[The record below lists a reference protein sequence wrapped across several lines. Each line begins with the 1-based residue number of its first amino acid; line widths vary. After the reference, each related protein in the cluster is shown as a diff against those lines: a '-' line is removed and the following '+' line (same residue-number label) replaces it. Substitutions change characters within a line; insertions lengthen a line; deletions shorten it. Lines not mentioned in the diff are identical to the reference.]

1 MAKAHAISIIANCDN
16 AKHCQSSFFL
26 AISSF
31 SSISIFYDVD
41 SLTIKFIWKAHYT
54 CTDVVIVLQVS
65 KSISL
70 NSLTGLKRENSNAL
84 LDKVMSRNQCYYV
97 SYKI

>member
-16 AKHCQSSFFL
+16 AKHCQSSFL

-84 LDKVMSRNQCYYV
+84 LDKVMSRNQ
-97 SYKI
+97 

>member
-1 MAKAHAISIIANCDN
+1 MQNTVN
-16 AKHCQSSFFL
+16 RVFFRLL

-41 SLTIKFIWKAHYT
+41 SLTIKFIWKAYYI

-97 SYKI
+97 SYKV

>member
-1 MAKAHAISIIANCDN
+1 MPFLLLQTVTMQNTVN
-16 AKHCQSSFFL
+16 RVFL

-54 CTDVVIVLQVS
+54 CTDEVIVLQVS

-84 LDKVMSRNQCYYV
+84 LDKVMSRNQ
-97 SYKI
+97 

>member
-16 AKHCQSSFFL
+16 VKHCQSSFL

-54 CTDVVIVLQVS
+54 CTDVVTVADPGGPRGPHRFHVS
-65 KSISL
+65 RTPPYPAAGSA
-70 NSLTGLKRENSNAL
+70 TE
-84 LDKVMSRNQCYYV
+84 
-97 SYKI
+97 